1 MRAPGFWWREPG
13 LAAAALAPLGALYG
27 AVAARRMGRTGATVP
42 APVVCVG
49 NFVVGGAGKTPTAIF
64 LAGRLAAAGERPF
77 LLSRGYGGSL
87 DGPTLVDGRT
97 HRASEVGDEPLLLAT
112 AAPTVVARDRPAG
125 ASFAADR
132 GAGVI
137 ILDDGLQNPA
147 LAKTLTLA
155 VVDGA
160 RGVGNGRCLPA
171 GPLRAPLA
179 AQFART
185 DMVLVIGP
193 GAPGAALAMEAR
205 RRGLAVHHGALVPD
219 PQDAERLR
227 GRRVIAVAGLG
238 RPEKLRDT
246 LEAIGAR
253 TERFVALGDHAVP
266 SAKQARAI
274 ADAARAADALV
285 VTTEKDVVKW
295 RERRPEL
302 AEIAVALPVR
312 LVVENEEPLLASLRA
327 AIEAARGSGPA
338 V

>member
-27 AVAARRMGRTGATVP
+27 AGAARRMARAGETVS

-49 NFVVGGAGKTPTAIF
+49 NFVAGGAGKTPTAIF
-64 LAGRLAAAGERPF
+64 LAERLAAAGERPF

-87 DGPTLVDGRT
+87 DGPALVDSRT
-97 HRASEVGDEPLLLAT
+97 HLASEVGDEPLLLA
-112 AAPTVVARDRPAG
+112 AVAPTVVARDRPAG
-125 ASFAADR
+125 ARFAADR

-147 LAKTLTLA
+147 LAKTVTLA

-185 DMVLVIGP
+185 DMALVIGP
-193 GAPGAALAMEAR
+193 GAPGAALAVEAR
-205 RRGLAVHHGALVPD
+205 RRGVTVHHGALVPT

-238 RPEKLRDT
+238 RPEKLLDT
-246 LEAIGAR
+246 LAAIGAQ
-253 TERFVALGDHAVP
+253 TERFVALGDHALP
-266 SAKQARAI
+266 SEPQARAI

-285 VTTEKDVVKW
+285 VTTEKDFVKW

-312 LVVENEEPLLASLRA
+312 LVVEDEDGLLARLRA
-327 AIEAARGSGPA
+327 AIAEARGS
-338 V
+338 